1 MKAMMRLMLVLVLIP
16 SSGLKS
22 GGVSQF
28 SQEQSQTVSDG
39 LEIRM
44 EPLKSVITSGDTL
57 SLRVEIRNIGKQDDI
72 FICKDFQG
80 PNLACGNLRLNF
92 DPASGGPVKGLAQD
106 YAFGGKGSKREV

>member
-44 EPLKSVITSGDTL
+44 EPLKSVM
-57 SLRVEIRNIGKQDDI
+57 
-72 FICKDFQG
+72 
-80 PNLACGNLRLNF
+80 
-92 DPASGGPVKGLAQD
+92 
-106 YAFGGKGSKREV
+106 